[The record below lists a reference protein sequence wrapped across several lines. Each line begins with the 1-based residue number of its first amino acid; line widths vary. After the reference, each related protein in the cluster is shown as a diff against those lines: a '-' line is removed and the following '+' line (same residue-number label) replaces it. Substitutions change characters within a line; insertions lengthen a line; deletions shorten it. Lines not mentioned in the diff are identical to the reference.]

1 MITLWGRNNSTNVK
15 KVRWLLDELE
25 LPYEHILAGR
35 EFGVNH
41 DPEYLAMNPNGLVPL
56 LRDDETGAVLWESN
70 TIVRYLVA
78 QYGQSRL
85 WLESPAARAQGDKWM
100 DWSLSMLA
108 PKHSPLLMNLVRTAP
123 EKRDQAVIASS
134 KEALD
139 GALQLLD
146 NELANTPW
154 LSGEAFGCGDIAVAP
169 FIYNLFNIPGL
180 NWATHPHL
188 QRWYAQL
195 CERPAFRHNVMIPV
209 T

>member
-85 WLESPAARAQGDKWM
+85 WLESPAERAQGDKWM

-180 NWATHPHL
+180 SWAPHPHL